1 MEKKDKKI
9 SLICG
14 VIAIAFMTFLICY
27 FYIPRIDYNY
37 DKKQE
42 CYYVNKAYLS
52 LYKSSDDYHYLLII
66 DMPPLENMFIYSD
79 IQMEVSKY
87 SLLPIQVL
95 IKDDND
101 LVDKVITNIKPFY
114 EKVDNNNK

>member
-1 MEKKDKKI
+1 
-9 SLICG
+9 
-14 VIAIAFMTFLICY
+14 
-27 FYIPRIDYNY
+27 
-37 DKKQE
+37 
-42 CYYVNKAYLS
+42 
-52 LYKSSDDYHYLLII
+52 
-66 DMPPLENMFIYSD
+66 MPPLENMFIYSD